1 MTKYKAIIFDFDNT
15 LFDSTTKLITFTK
28 EFLKTTPYKDW
39 NYRDFLME
47 LTTSTGTSPNIDA
60 KISDKYWEESRKIRF
75 DSTEPFPE
83 DEDALDILYKNGFK
97 MGICSRSSRE
107 KIDSLLSRYGLTEKF
122 LVIVDKAQKPDT
134 KYLLDAIDQLKVKKG
149 EVLYVGDEPED
160 IEMGMNAGVDTVYC
174 LREQEYFQETYQ
186 LLKDWFEKN
195 KPTYTISNLKDL
207 VDILKN

>member
-15 LFDSTTKLITFTK
+15 LFDSTTKLINFTK

-39 NYRDFLME
+39 GHRDFLME
-47 LTTSTGTSPNIDA
+47 LTTSTGTSPNIDT

-75 DSTEPFPE
+75 DNAEPFLE
-83 DEDALDILYKNGFK
+83 DENALDILYKKGFK

-107 KIDSLLSRYGLTEKF
+107 KIDFLLSKYGLTEKF
-122 LVIVDKAQKPDT
+122 SVVVDKAQKPDA
-134 KYLLDAIDQLKVKKG
+134 KYLFDAIDQLKVKKDK
-149 EVLYVGDEPED
+149 VLYVGDEPED
-160 IEMGMNAGVDTVYC
+160 IEMGTNAGVDTVYC
-174 LREQEYFQETYQ
+174 LRKQEYFQETYQ